1 VSPQGELVEVIRYW
15 LGKAN
20 ESLAAAE
27 DEMDVTVWQG
37 QTSGMEMK
45 DMVINQRFSSRIL

>member
-1 VSPQGELVEVIRYW
+1 MSPQGELVEVIRYW
-15 LGKAN
+15 LGKPN